1 MPRYFFHI
9 KDEQKTI
16 RDTEGAEFQNM
27 DAVREEA
34 TESAREM
41 MSGDVRQGH
50 RPNGRTFVITDGQG
64 NVVLNF
70 PFELAIRD

>member
-9 KDEQKTI
+9 KDEQKAI

-34 TESAREM
+34 TERSRDDERRCPSRASTERAHIC
-41 MSGDVRQGH
+41 DH
-50 RPNGRTFVITDGQG
+50 GRQG

>member
-1 MPRYFFHI
+1 MPRYYFHV

-16 RDTEGAEFQNM
+16 RDEEGSEFQNL

-34 TESAREM
+34 MESAREM

-50 RPNGRTFVITDGQG
+50 RPNGRTFVVMDEQG